1 MAERGSKFS
10 GMFEQQPEVAP
21 PPAAPVSTP
30 TPERP
35 ERTAEPAAKSSRPQG
50 KRSHPDYKQFSV
62 LLKKRTHKQA
72 VRALDDLDNGQD
84 LSDLM
89 EQLLDQWLKK
99 QTKNAS

>member
-10 GMFEQQPEVAP
+10 GMFEPQPEITP
-21 PPAAPVSTP
+21 PPLLLQPASAPGRT
-30 TPERP
+30 ERMD
-35 ERTAEPAAKSSRPQG
+35 EPAPKSSRPQG

-72 VRALDDLDNGQD
+72 VRTLDDLDNGQD

-99 QTKNAS
+99 QTNET